1 MAKEVIVLDGDDGR
15 PLPPGKP
22 MTSEERAQMERAA
35 DLHWAFQ
42 LGEEAAAGDAEACE
56 IKLLEVCA
64 DDVEAHAEFERG
76 LQYVAAR
83 ATKQ

>member
-1 MAKEVIVLDGDDGR
+1 MAKEVIVLVGDDGR
-15 PLPPGKP
+15 PLPPGKL
-22 MTSEERAQMERAA
+22 MTLEEHAQIGRAA

-42 LGEEAAAGDAEACE
+42 LGEEAAEGDTEACKA
-56 IKLLEVCA
+56 KLLEVFA
-64 DDVEAHAEFERG
+64 DDAEAHAEFERG